1 MAVIEGRGRTVEEA
15 ITDALART
23 GLKRAQ
29 VEVTVVSEGKA
40 KMLGL
45 IGGEDAVVE
54 ITPKI
59 QPLGDVSPEVKS
71 YIEDSVNKLISLAE
85 LDVTVDAFD
94 DEGTL
99 FVEINGADSALVIGR
114 YGDTLSA
121 IQTIVR
127 AIAFRKFS
135 QKLSIVIDSEGYLK
149 LHEDKLRDF
158 AIRTAKEAQRNGE
171 PIELEPMNARGFA
184 LQEIAPKPS
193 VVCFVPNRSK
203 ARRVPNQNVHIAANF
218 SNSGVIE
225 STPNCFFTN
234 NEWSFFV
241 RSCGF

>member
-149 LHEDKLRDF
+149 RHEDKLRDF

-171 PIELEPMNARGFA
+171 PIELEPMNARERRIVHMA
-184 LQEIAPKPS
+184 LASI
-193 VVCFVPNRSK
+193 
-203 ARRVPNQNVHIAANF
+203 
-218 SNSGVIE
+218 SGVSTE
-225 STPNCFFTN
+225 STGEGRDRRIVIYSNGKGKVAQ
-234 NEWSFFV
+234 S
-241 RSCGF
+241 RYDRR